1 MTISGVLRQ
10 AVTAIASVDAIAP
23 LTPATSSK
31 RGRFPGKP
39 VSVMNL
45 NSKNKKKNYYKL
57 TTLPV
62 KPVLV
67 NAIDGN
73 NTYAAVFLDRILRV
87 KQNRFEYYRAGEDRR
102 GAAIKHG

>member
-39 VSVMNL
+39 VSVINL
-45 NSKNKKKNYYKL
+45 NSKNKKR
-57 TTLPV
+57 TITS
-62 KPVLV
+62 
-67 NAIDGN
+67 
-73 NTYAAVFLDRILRV
+73 
-87 KQNRFEYYRAGEDRR
+87 
-102 GAAIKHG
+102 